1 MTDKQTPPDWVLI
14 EAAKR
19 SDWDADLRCIR
30 RYYSDSAPSF
40 RALCDMI
47 ERYEQPPE
55 DRKVLCA
62 REAMRNGSNGK
73 VWSKEEV
80 GVRAIELY
88 EGGVWEMTAPKA
100 HWSEKEQQYW
110 IRDLNGGSLWFDSV
124 LDAQAAARQIEI
136 DIAVKAREALIMQW
150 LRKHGMRQVAMML
163 EREEHLK

>member
-30 RYYSDSAPSF
+30 RYYSGSAPSF

-62 REAMRNGSNGK
+62 REAMQGTVLFDPVAIEGIVS
-73 VWSKEEV
+73 
-80 GVRAIELY
+80 RAIELWE
-88 EGGVWEMTAPKA
+88 EGFGK
-100 HWSEKEQQYW
+100 
-110 IRDLNGGSLWFDSV
+110 
-124 LDAQAAARQIEI
+124 
-136 DIAVKAREALIMQW
+136 
-150 LRKHGMRQVAMML
+150 
-163 EREEHLK
+163 